1 MGKKKVLL
9 TNFNILNYSGSEIDT
24 VTIANHFVKLGYDVD
39 IFTLEYGLPLSDIV
53 NKKVRVIIPNEIKKL
68 QDKYDLIWAH
78 HYPLLDYLIFQLK
91 IKAKHIIYIS
101 LSSFEPLETLPFY
114 YMDLSIIGALSEEA
128 IEVLKCQMPRQRD
141 ILVFPNYATKN
152 YFDYKI
158 KKVQKI
164 KKVCIISNHVPE
176 ELYDFKKIAES
187 NSIVVDIYGIGN
199 IVKYVDDKLLSDY
212 DVIISIGKTI
222 YYSLA
227 MGKLSYCYD
236 RFGGYGFVTKENI
249 DKCFKKN
256 FSGRDFGRKM
266 NGEEIYKDI
275 ISNYKNA
282 NKELKKVK
290 EFAGEKFDFEKNIRD
305 VLKLLNN
312 NNIVNCDDII
322 EKFPMLITK
331 SKLYVESMNCKN
343 NIIRNN
349 REEFYREYENM
360 KIKMIKAN
368 KRIQETSKEIESIYS
383 STSWK
388 VSYPIRLIKNVIYK
402 SLRKLKN
409 NYYKCSFIYEK
420 KQNKVADN

>member
-1 MGKKKVLL
+1 M
-9 TNFNILNYSGSEIDT
+9 
-24 VTIANHFVKLGYDVD
+24 
-39 IFTLEYGLPLSDIV
+39 
-53 NKKVRVIIPNEIKKL
+53 
-68 QDKYDLIWAH
+68 
-78 HYPLLDYLIFQLK
+78 
-91 IKAKHIIYIS
+91 
-101 LSSFEPLETLPFY
+101 
-114 YMDLSIIGALSEEA
+114 
-128 IEVLKCQMPRQRD
+128 
-141 ILVFPNYATKN
+141 
-152 YFDYKI
+152 
-158 KKVQKI
+158 
-164 KKVCIISNHVPE
+164 
-176 ELYDFKKIAES
+176 YDFKKIAES

-256 FSGRDFGRKM
+256 FSGRDFGKKM

-290 EFAGEKFDFEKNIRD
+290 EFAGKKFDFEKNIRD

>member
-199 IVKYVDDKLLSDY
+199 TVKYVDDKLLSDY

-249 DKCFKKN
+249 DKCFKKT
-256 FSGRDFGRKM
+256 FL
-266 NGEEIYKDI
+266 EEIL
-275 ISNYKNA
+275 
-282 NKELKKVK
+282 E
-290 EFAGEKFDFEKNIRD
+290 
-305 VLKLLNN
+305 
-312 NNIVNCDDII
+312 
-322 EKFPMLITK
+322 
-331 SKLYVESMNCKN
+331 
-343 NIIRNN
+343 
-349 REEFYREYENM
+349 
-360 KIKMIKAN
+360 
-368 KRIQETSKEIESIYS
+368 
-383 STSWK
+383 
-388 VSYPIRLIKNVIYK
+388 
-402 SLRKLKN
+402 RK
-409 NYYKCSFIYEK
+409 
-420 KQNKVADN
+420 

>member
-1 MGKKKVLL
+1 MIGEVMGKKKVLL

-282 NKELKKVK
+282 NKELRKIK
-290 EFAGEKFDFEKNIRD
+290 EFAREKFDFDKNIRD

-312 NNIVNCDDII
+312 NNVVNCDDII
-322 EKFPMLITK
+322 ENFQ
-331 SKLYVESMNCKN
+331 C
-343 NIIRNN
+343 
-349 REEFYREYENM
+349 
-360 KIKMIKAN
+360 
-368 KRIQETSKEIESIYS
+368 
-383 STSWK
+383 
-388 VSYPIRLIKNVIYK
+388 
-402 SLRKLKN
+402 
-409 NYYKCSFIYEK
+409 
-420 KQNKVADN
+420 